1 MSIIATADR
10 PRSIAARPLA
20 FVADVGGIAL
30 LAASAAVSPLRKREG
45 DAHLIGATVRQL
57 SWMLAMGLP
66 LAGLVNASFGSFLAM
81 QAYFGATF
89 TEGAGAVVGLGLIRN
104 VATLLVGFILAGL
117 IAAKVTTEFAGGVR
131 PGMDDPRSQPDRD
144 VARGVRP
151 DDRPLPGLGR
161 VVLARLVAAMI
172 CGPILALF
180 GTAVGTIMGLLV
192 ARSMLGQSPYIFLG
206 KIVEMLKPV
215 DVAGLVIKPAVF
227 ASSAVLISCYEGLR
241 LERDGGPDAFRSAF
255 RSFVMVLILNFT
267 WFNLVYLT
275 SDPYGPGVVA
285 TSAK

>member
-1 MSIIATADR
+1 MSITATTDR
-10 PRSIAARPLA
+10 PRGLTARPLA

-30 LAASAAVSPLRKREG
+30 LAVRAAISPLRKREG
-45 DAHLIGATVRQL
+45 DANLIGATVRQL

-66 LAGLVNASFGSFLAM
+66 LAGMVNASFGSFLAM

-117 IAAKVTTEFAGGVR
+117 IAAKVTTEFAGGIR

-172 CGPILALF
+172 CGPVLALF
-180 GTAVGTIMGLLV
+180 GSAVGTIMGLLV

-215 DVAGLVIKPAVF
+215 DVAGLVIKPAAF
-227 ASSAVLISCYEGLR
+227 AASAVLISCYEGLR
-241 LERDGGPDAFRSAF
+241 PERDGGPDAFRSAF
-255 RSFVMVLILNFT
+255 RSFVMVLVLNFT